1 MSEATKNLS
10 LSFLGAGSM
19 NGAILRGII
28 ASGHDPQLITA
39 TVRSDNRV
47 AELRELGINV
57 LVSEEDPEA
66 NRRAAASADIIFLGV
81 KPVGITELCEEISG
95 SLDAQKVVVSV
106 AAAITLSSMQSH
118 LPAGQPVIRSMP
130 NTPLMVGAGVVGIS
144 PAASV
149 SDEQTKLVTDLLS
162 GSGDVHVI
170 DEEQQNAL
178 SAISGSG
185 PAYAFYL
192 AEAMANAGVAMGLDE
207 KLSIALARATVAGAG
222 KMLSNPDADPATLRK
237 AVTSPKGTTEQAI
250 ATFDEQGI
258 PKIIAAGTNAAA
270 AVAGLLCDVLG
281 LARPALPGVAANQL
295 GAGHRRIPDPRAL
308 RACCE
313 TLEQVHVPRDDQD
326 ISASHHGIRHGV
338 GEILARGLHTNDRH
352 PVLGADLGLGQGEA
366 LGLLRRVHLH
376 DGEAVIEFDEVEHA
390 ATDQVRGT
398 HTGIGFRVDDVVG
411 TNAGKNLAM
420 GGRNGLDPQMLDAQ
434 IHQVHG
440 DQHG

>member
-39 TVRSDNRV
+39 TVRSDNR
-47 AELRELGINV
+47 ASELRELGINV
-57 LVSEEDPEA
+57 LVNEQDPEA
-66 NRRAAASADIIFLGV
+66 NKKAAASADIIFLGV
-81 KPVGITELCEEISG
+81 KPVGITQMCEEISP
-95 SLDAQKVVVSV
+95 SLDASKVVVSV
-106 AAAITLSSMQSH
+106 AAAITLSSMQAH

-149 SDEQTKLVTDLLS
+149 SEVQTKLVIELLS

-222 KMLSNPDADPATLRK
+222 KMLADPEANPAALRK

-258 PKIIAAGTNAAA
+258 PKIIAAGTQAAA
-270 AVAGLLCDVLG
+270 ARAAQLSAELG
-281 LARPALPGVAANQL
+281 
-295 GAGHRRIPDPRAL
+295 
-308 RACCE
+308 
-313 TLEQVHVPRDDQD
+313 
-326 ISASHHGIRHGV
+326 
-338 GEILARGLHTNDRH
+338 
-352 PVLGADLGLGQGEA
+352 
-366 LGLLRRVHLH
+366 
-376 DGEAVIEFDEVEHA
+376 
-390 ATDQVRGT
+390 
-398 HTGIGFRVDDVVG
+398 
-411 TNAGKNLAM
+411 
-420 GGRNGLDPQMLDAQ
+420 
-434 IHQVHG
+434 
-440 DQHG
+440 

>member
-28 ASGHDPQLITA
+28 ASGHDPRLITA
-39 TVRSDNRV
+39 TVRSDNRA

-57 LVSEEDPEA
+57 LVSEQDPEA
-66 NRRAAASADIIFLGV
+66 NRKAASSADIIFLGV
-81 KPVGITELCEEISG
+81 KPVGITDLCEEISG
-95 SLDAQKVVVSV
+95 SLDAHKVVVSV
-106 AAAITLSSMQSH
+106 AAAITLSSMQAH
-118 LPAGQPVIRSMP
+118 LSAGQPVIRSMP

-149 SDEQTKLVTDLLS
+149 SEEQTKMVIDLLS

-170 DEEQQNAL
+170 GEEQQNAL

-222 KMLSNPDADPATLRK
+222 KMLSNPDANPSALRK

-258 PKIIAAGTNAAA
+258 PKIIAAGTQAAA
-270 AVAGLLCDVLG
+270 ARAAQLSEELG
-281 LARPALPGVAANQL
+281 
-295 GAGHRRIPDPRAL
+295 
-308 RACCE
+308 
-313 TLEQVHVPRDDQD
+313 
-326 ISASHHGIRHGV
+326 
-338 GEILARGLHTNDRH
+338 
-352 PVLGADLGLGQGEA
+352 
-366 LGLLRRVHLH
+366 
-376 DGEAVIEFDEVEHA
+376 
-390 ATDQVRGT
+390 
-398 HTGIGFRVDDVVG
+398 
-411 TNAGKNLAM
+411 
-420 GGRNGLDPQMLDAQ
+420 
-434 IHQVHG
+434 
-440 DQHG
+440 

>member
-39 TVRSDNRV
+39 TVRSDNRA

-57 LVSEEDPEA
+57 LVNEQDPEA
-66 NRRAAASADIIFLGV
+66 NKKAAASADIIFLGV
-81 KPVGITELCEEISG
+81 KPVGITQMCEEISP
-95 SLDAQKVVVSV
+95 SLDASKVVVSV
-106 AAAITLSSMQSH
+106 AAAITLSSMQAH
-118 LPAGQPVIRSMP
+118 LPADQPVIRSMP

-149 SDEQTKLVTDLLS
+149 SEVQTKLVIELLS

-222 KMLSNPDADPATLRK
+222 KMLADPEANPAALRK

-258 PKIIAAGTNAAA
+258 PKIIAAATHPAAA
-270 AVAGLLCDVLG
+270 GAPPPRA
-281 LARPALPGVAANQL
+281 QL
-295 GAGHRRIPDPRAL
+295 G
-308 RACCE
+308 
-313 TLEQVHVPRDDQD
+313 
-326 ISASHHGIRHGV
+326 
-338 GEILARGLHTNDRH
+338 
-352 PVLGADLGLGQGEA
+352 
-366 LGLLRRVHLH
+366 
-376 DGEAVIEFDEVEHA
+376 
-390 ATDQVRGT
+390 
-398 HTGIGFRVDDVVG
+398 
-411 TNAGKNLAM
+411 
-420 GGRNGLDPQMLDAQ
+420 
-434 IHQVHG
+434 
-440 DQHG
+440 

>member
-39 TVRSDNRV
+39 TVRSDDR
-47 AELRELGINV
+47 ASELRELGINV
-57 LVSEEDPEA
+57 LVNEQDPEA
-66 NRRAAASADIIFLGV
+66 NKKAAASADIIFLGV
-81 KPVGITELCEEISG
+81 KPVGITQMCEEISP
-95 SLDAQKVVVSV
+95 SLDASKVVVSV
-106 AAAITLSSMQSH
+106 AAAITLSSMQAH
-118 LPAGQPVIRSMP
+118 LPADQPVIRSMP

-149 SDEQTKLVTDLLS
+149 SEVQTKLVIELLS

-222 KMLSNPDADPATLRK
+222 KMLADPEANPAALRK

-258 PKIIAAGTNAAA
+258 PKIIAAGTQAAA
-270 AVAGLLCDVLG
+270 ARAAQLSAELG
-281 LARPALPGVAANQL
+281 
-295 GAGHRRIPDPRAL
+295 
-308 RACCE
+308 
-313 TLEQVHVPRDDQD
+313 
-326 ISASHHGIRHGV
+326 
-338 GEILARGLHTNDRH
+338 
-352 PVLGADLGLGQGEA
+352 
-366 LGLLRRVHLH
+366 
-376 DGEAVIEFDEVEHA
+376 
-390 ATDQVRGT
+390 
-398 HTGIGFRVDDVVG
+398 
-411 TNAGKNLAM
+411 
-420 GGRNGLDPQMLDAQ
+420 
-434 IHQVHG
+434 
-440 DQHG
+440 

>member
-39 TVRSDNRV
+39 TVRSDNR
-47 AELRELGINV
+47 ASELRELGINV
-57 LVSEEDPEA
+57 LVNEQDPEA
-66 NRRAAASADIIFLGV
+66 NKKAAASADIIFLGV
-81 KPVGITELCEEISG
+81 KPVGITQMCEEISP
-95 SLDAQKVVVSV
+95 SLDASKVVVSV
-106 AAAITLSSMQSH
+106 AAAITLSSMQAH
-118 LPAGQPVIRSMP
+118 LPADQPVIRSMP

-149 SDEQTKLVTDLLS
+149 SEVQTKLVIELLS

-222 KMLSNPDADPATLRK
+222 KMLADPEANPAALRR

-258 PKIIAAGTNAAA
+258 PKIIAAGTQAAA
-270 AVAGLLCDVLG
+270 ARAAQLSAELG
-281 LARPALPGVAANQL
+281 
-295 GAGHRRIPDPRAL
+295 
-308 RACCE
+308 
-313 TLEQVHVPRDDQD
+313 
-326 ISASHHGIRHGV
+326 
-338 GEILARGLHTNDRH
+338 
-352 PVLGADLGLGQGEA
+352 
-366 LGLLRRVHLH
+366 
-376 DGEAVIEFDEVEHA
+376 
-390 ATDQVRGT
+390 
-398 HTGIGFRVDDVVG
+398 
-411 TNAGKNLAM
+411 
-420 GGRNGLDPQMLDAQ
+420 
-434 IHQVHG
+434 
-440 DQHG
+440 

>member
-149 SDEQTKLVTDLLS
+149 SDEQAKLVTDLLS

-258 PKIIAAGTNAAA
+258 PKIIAAGTQAAA
-270 AVAGLLCDVLG
+270 TRAAQLSEELG
-281 LARPALPGVAANQL
+281 
-295 GAGHRRIPDPRAL
+295 
-308 RACCE
+308 
-313 TLEQVHVPRDDQD
+313 
-326 ISASHHGIRHGV
+326 
-338 GEILARGLHTNDRH
+338 
-352 PVLGADLGLGQGEA
+352 
-366 LGLLRRVHLH
+366 
-376 DGEAVIEFDEVEHA
+376 
-390 ATDQVRGT
+390 
-398 HTGIGFRVDDVVG
+398 
-411 TNAGKNLAM
+411 
-420 GGRNGLDPQMLDAQ
+420 
-434 IHQVHG
+434 
-440 DQHG
+440 

>member
-39 TVRSDNRV
+39 TVRSDNR
-47 AELRELGINV
+47 ASELRELGINV
-57 LVSEEDPEA
+57 LVNEQDPEA
-66 NRRAAASADIIFLGV
+66 NKKAAASADIIFLGV
-81 KPVGITELCEEISG
+81 KPVGITQMCEEISP
-95 SLDAQKVVVSV
+95 SLDASKVVVSV
-106 AAAITLSSMQSH
+106 AAAITLSSMQAH
-118 LPAGQPVIRSMP
+118 LPADQPVIRSMP

-149 SDEQTKLVTDLLS
+149 SEVQTKLVIELLS

-192 AEAMANAGVAMGLDE
+192 AEAMANVGVAMGLDE

-222 KMLSNPDADPATLRK
+222 KMLADPEANPAALRK

-258 PKIIAAGTNAAA
+258 PKIIAAGTQAAA
-270 AVAGLLCDVLG
+270 ARAAQLSAELG
-281 LARPALPGVAANQL
+281 
-295 GAGHRRIPDPRAL
+295 
-308 RACCE
+308 
-313 TLEQVHVPRDDQD
+313 
-326 ISASHHGIRHGV
+326 
-338 GEILARGLHTNDRH
+338 
-352 PVLGADLGLGQGEA
+352 
-366 LGLLRRVHLH
+366 
-376 DGEAVIEFDEVEHA
+376 
-390 ATDQVRGT
+390 
-398 HTGIGFRVDDVVG
+398 
-411 TNAGKNLAM
+411 
-420 GGRNGLDPQMLDAQ
+420 
-434 IHQVHG
+434 
-440 DQHG
+440 

>member
-39 TVRSDNRV
+39 TVRSDNR
-47 AELRELGINV
+47 ASELRELGINV
-57 LVSEEDPEA
+57 LVNEQDPEA
-66 NRRAAASADIIFLGV
+66 NKKAAASADIIFLGV
-81 KPVGITELCEEISG
+81 KPVGITQMCEEISP
-95 SLDAQKVVVSV
+95 SLDASKVVVSV
-106 AAAITLSSMQSH
+106 AAAITLSSMQAH
-118 LPAGQPVIRSMP
+118 LPADQPVIRSMP

-149 SDEQTKLVTDLLS
+149 SEVQTKLVIELLS

-222 KMLSNPDADPATLRK
+222 KMLDDPEANPAALRK

-258 PKIIAAGTNAAA
+258 PKIIAAGTQAAA
-270 AVAGLLCDVLG
+270 ARAAQLSAELG
-281 LARPALPGVAANQL
+281 
-295 GAGHRRIPDPRAL
+295 
-308 RACCE
+308 
-313 TLEQVHVPRDDQD
+313 
-326 ISASHHGIRHGV
+326 
-338 GEILARGLHTNDRH
+338 
-352 PVLGADLGLGQGEA
+352 
-366 LGLLRRVHLH
+366 
-376 DGEAVIEFDEVEHA
+376 
-390 ATDQVRGT
+390 
-398 HTGIGFRVDDVVG
+398 
-411 TNAGKNLAM
+411 
-420 GGRNGLDPQMLDAQ
+420 
-434 IHQVHG
+434 
-440 DQHG
+440 

>member
-39 TVRSDNRV
+39 TVRSVNR
-47 AELRELGINV
+47 ASELRELGINV
-57 LVSEEDPEA
+57 LVNEQDPEA
-66 NRRAAASADIIFLGV
+66 NKKAAASADIIFLGV
-81 KPVGITELCEEISG
+81 KPVGITQMCEEISP
-95 SLDAQKVVVSV
+95 SLDASKVVVSV
-106 AAAITLSSMQSH
+106 AAAITLSSMQAH
-118 LPAGQPVIRSMP
+118 LPADQPVIRSMP

-149 SDEQTKLVTDLLS
+149 SEVQTKLVIELLS

-222 KMLSNPDADPATLRK
+222 KMLADPEANPAALRK

-258 PKIIAAGTNAAA
+258 PKIIAAGTQAAA
-270 AVAGLLCDVLG
+270 ARAAQLSAELG
-281 LARPALPGVAANQL
+281 
-295 GAGHRRIPDPRAL
+295 
-308 RACCE
+308 
-313 TLEQVHVPRDDQD
+313 
-326 ISASHHGIRHGV
+326 
-338 GEILARGLHTNDRH
+338 
-352 PVLGADLGLGQGEA
+352 
-366 LGLLRRVHLH
+366 
-376 DGEAVIEFDEVEHA
+376 
-390 ATDQVRGT
+390 
-398 HTGIGFRVDDVVG
+398 
-411 TNAGKNLAM
+411 
-420 GGRNGLDPQMLDAQ
+420 
-434 IHQVHG
+434 
-440 DQHG
+440 